1 MGFCGRWDIPALRKM
16 TISKE
21 LQEKA
26 ERILPSAY
34 KEALARAAVDGT
46 ITEAY
51 SGGVDSR
58 FLAWSATLLGYRVHL
73 LHVEGAHVAPEE
85 TEEALT
91 RARKMGLSVEL
102 LSFDPAVLPALA
114 AAGRNRCY
122 ACKTRIFTA
131 LLQHAQEGKI
141 CDGTNASDLG
151 VYRPGLRALKE
162 LHVHSPLAEAN
173 ISKPQLREF
182 ARELQMDDPEQAARP
197 CLLTR
202 LPYGALPTLEELHV
216 LAQAETLIAS
226 DPALADVRF
235 RLRLPAKDAPVL
247 HIESASSLHVS
258 DVALDSL
265 CARLAKLFP
274 SVLAH
279 LTWKRLEKLSGF
291 YDRQSA

>member
-1 MGFCGRWDIPALRKM
+1 M
-16 TISKE
+16 TITKE

-26 ERILPSAY
+26 ERILPAAY

-73 LHVEGAHVAPEE
+73 LHVQGAHVAPEE
-85 TEEALT
+85 TEEALA
-91 RARKMGLSVEL
+91 RARKMGLTVEL

-131 LLQHAQEGKI
+131 LLQHALEGKI
-141 CDGTNASDLG
+141 CDGTNASDLS

-162 LHVHSPLAEAN
+162 LRVHSPLAEAG
-173 ISKPQLREF
+173 ISKPQLRQY

-202 LPYGALPTLEELHV
+202 LPYGALPTLEELHT
-216 LAQAETLIAS
+216 LAAAETEIAAE
-226 DPALADVRF
+226 PFMADVRF
-235 RLRLPAKDAPVL
+235 RLRLPAKNTPILHLEEASAQHVTDDELDA
-247 HIESASSLHVS
+247 
-258 DVALDSL
+258 L
-265 CARLAKLFP
+265 CAKLAQQFP
-274 SVLAH
+274 TVLSH
-279 LTWKRLEKLSGF
+279 LTWARLEKLSGF
-291 YDRQSA
+291 YDRLANNVA